1 MMKATGY
8 WRAIGLVWIA
18 ASAAATLLQPAI
30 AQSASGGGPIILP
43 GAITG
48 SISQPAP
55 VSRLPVAGERV
66 TAQSSFPSFPSIF
79 APRTQ
84 PAQVAPGGQGAP
96 QEWSGEDGASGH
108 PLMTA
113 QAIRDAA
120 ANFDNCVASLWPEA
134 ARRGISQA
142 SFQRFTEGLTPDLR
156 IMDLM
161 DSQPEFTKAI
171 WDYLD
176 VLVNDARMQRGRE
189 ILAQY
194 KTVFDSVEK
203 AYGVD
208 RYVIASIWGVESN
221 YSTQGGD
228 RSVLRSTATLS
239 CIGRRQDYFR
249 NEFLSA
255 LEILHHGDLRPEQM
269 KGSWAGAFGPTQFMP
284 TAFKRYAVDFDQDG
298 RRDVVDDVTDL
309 IASTANNLKKDGW
322 QAGQSWGYEVEVP
335 RGFNYM
341 LADRAKQMTIA
352 QWENLGIRRA
362 GGKLFPRSTD
372 KAFLL
377 MPAGSEGPGFLMLQ
391 NFRVIL
397 HYNPAEA
404 YALAIGYFADRLR
417 GGAPFVQPW
426 PRQERV
432 LSRAERLELQQLLVQ
447 RGFYRGEPD
456 GQLGGETRKAL
467 REFQASIGAAAD
479 GFASADVLDRLRGR

>member
-1 MMKATGY
+1 MAKSVRYRWKAAWAVLAVG
-8 WRAIGLVWIA
+8 GLA
-18 ASAAATLLQPAI
+18 ALSGPAF
-30 AQSASGGGPIILP
+30 AQNASGGGPVLP
-43 GAITG
+43 PSEVTGAITPG
-48 SISQPAP
+48 AP
-55 VSRLPVAGERV
+55 QGQRRV
-66 TAQSSFPSFPSIF
+66 AQSSLSSFLPSLFSTEPQAAPPS
-79 APRTQ
+79 
-84 PAQVAPGGQGAP
+84 GGDK
-96 QEWSGEDGASGH
+96 EWSGEDGASGH

-113 QAIRDAA
+113 QAIREAA
-120 ANFDNCVASLWPEA
+120 ANFNNCIAGLWPEA
-134 ARRGISQA
+134 ARRGISQE
-142 SFQRFTEGLTPDLR
+142 SYVRLTEGLTPDLR

-176 VLVNDARMQRGRE
+176 ILVSDARLQRGRE

-194 KTVFDSVEK
+194 KATFDAVEK

-208 RYVIASIWGVESN
+208 RHVIAAIWGIESN

-228 RSVLRSTATLS
+228 RSVVRSTATLS
-239 CIGRRQDYFR
+239 CVGRRQAYFR

-298 RRDVVDDVTDL
+298 RRDVVDDVADL

-322 QAGQSWGYEVEVP
+322 QGGQSWGYEVVVP
-335 RGFNYM
+335 QGFNYM
-341 LADRAKQMTIA
+341 LADRARQMTVA
-352 QWENLGIRRA
+352 QWERLGVKRPNGQA
-362 GGKLFPRSTD
+362 FPRPTD
-372 KAFLL
+372 QAFLL
-377 MPAGSEGPGFLMLQ
+377 APAGSEGPGFLMLQ

-397 HYNPAEA
+397 RYNPAEA
-404 YALAIGYFADRLR
+404 YALAIGHFADRLR
-417 GGAPFVQPW
+417 GGTPFVQPW

-432 LSRAERLELQQLLVQ
+432 LSRAERLELQQLLVR

-456 GQLGGETRKAL
+456 GQFGGETRKAL
-467 REFQASIGAAAD
+467 REYQASIGAPAD
-479 GFASADVLDRLRGR
+479 GFATAAMLERLRSQ